1 MGSTHGRQVALLFW
15 KKEAKNF
22 CDFGWERVLV
32 DIRAATI
39 DDVGAIAAVDRA
51 ARSLALPS
59 VRWAHGWDEVPGW
72 IGGVLIPRGGVFVA
86 ELDRR
91 IVGYMALH
99 EGWIDALY
107 LHPDVWRSGIGTA
120 FVAHAKTL
128 RPTGLQLWCFQVNA
142 RARAF
147 YLRQGFVV
155 AELTDGAG
163 NEELEPDIRFVWA
176 G

>member
-1 MGSTHGRQVALLFW
+1 MTG
-15 KKEAKNF
+15 
-22 CDFGWERVLV
+22 
-32 DIRAATI
+32 IRAATI

-72 IGGVLIPRGGVFVA
+72 IGGVLIPHGSVFVA